1 MRDGR
6 VEGGEGRTLTFVTDI
21 DPDFHTRA
29 VAKGTDMIEKRR
41 RLMTAWAEFCGR
53 APVEGNVIELPTA
66 QRAMA

>member
-1 MRDGR
+1 
-6 VEGGEGRTLTFVTDI
+6 
-21 DPDFHTRA
+21 
-29 VAKGTDMIEKRR
+29 MIEKRR